1 MLRPWA
7 RTNPTEFVFALAARH
22 MITSAILFNRRTAF
36 GAFLGISADPVGRLT
51 VIRTFFQP
59 QAHNSTND
67 RLVSV
72 QTTAKAEWMAAVAS
86 NSRYDGI

>member
-7 RTNPTEFVFALAARH
+7 RANPTKFVFAFATRH

-36 GAFLGISADPVGRLT
+36 GAFLGISADPIGRLT

-59 QAHNSTND
+59 QAHDSTND
-67 RLVSV
+67 RLVSI
-72 QTTAKAEWMAAVAS
+72 QATAKAESVATVAS